1 MIVAGEACTRLSR
14 TDEIQL
20 EVGLVYSPH
29 EEEPM
34 HKYLISAARIVS
46 LCASFRRGGLF
57 AICASS
63 ALLAGCAET
72 NPSKTASMDWDSY
85 SSGYDWRA
93 SSDPIGSFLARLKS
107 GTEFTPGEFNNPLA
121 QYAMTQLG
129 IRYRYGGK
137 SPTTGFDC
145 SGLVGYSAQQ
155 SLGLKLPPRADDIA
169 KLGNNVTRQDL
180 QVGDLVFF
188 NTMGRRYSHVGVYIG
203 DSKFVHSPA
212 AGGVVRVE
220 NMNERYWDKR
230 FTGARRLDPT
240 EVASR

>member
-1 MIVAGEACTRLSR
+1 
-14 TDEIQL
+14 
-20 EVGLVYSPH
+20 
-29 EEEPM
+29 M
-34 HKYLISAARIVS
+34 HTFPTTTFRFLS
-46 LCASFRRGGLF
+46 LCASVRRGALLV
-57 AICASS
+57 ICMGS

-72 NPSKTASMDWDSY
+72 SPTKTASMDWDSY

-93 SSDPIGSFLARLKS
+93 SSDPIGSFLARLKQ
-107 GTEFTPGEFNNPLA
+107 GTEFTPGELNNPLA
-121 QYAMTQLG
+121 QYAMSQLG

-137 SPTTGFDC
+137 SPNTGFDC

-169 KLGNNVTRQDL
+169 KLGNNIARQEL

-220 NMNERYWDKR
+220 NMNDRYWDKR
-230 FTGARRLDPT
+230 FTGARRLDLT
-240 EVASR
+240 EIASR

>member
-1 MIVAGEACTRLSR
+1 M
-14 TDEIQL
+14 
-20 EVGLVYSPH
+20 
-29 EEEPM
+29 
-34 HKYLISAARIVS
+34 
-46 LCASFRRGGLF
+46 
-57 AICASS
+57 
-63 ALLAGCAET
+63 
-72 NPSKTASMDWDSY
+72 
-85 SSGYDWRA
+85 
-93 SSDPIGSFLARLKS
+93 
-107 GTEFTPGEFNNPLA
+107 
-121 QYAMTQLG
+121 
-129 IRYRYGGK
+129 
-137 SPTTGFDC
+137 
-145 SGLVGYSAQQ
+145 
-155 SLGLKLPPRADDIA
+155 KLPPRADDIA